1 MVLAGGL
8 CHFHCFMEVA
18 VLFRRVNSPCQTTT
32 ESYFTSIVL
41 LQTVYKHSIYYMTSS
56 IFSVYTAG
64 EFFFSDLTCE
74 LVVVIVSL
82 FLQEPLFQEKK
93 RKKKKKA
100 FDSIEKK
107 DRGPQPVDPSVKMLF
122 KMGAIGSCL

>member
-93 RKKKKKA
+93 RKKKKA